1 MNKLN
6 GVTRKLSLLSLA
18 VLANTM
24 MGCAS
29 EPEQSYR
36 EQLANRALPT
46 TSEDKQY
53 ECSWIRGEIARMYS
67 VMDASTTSEFALVFQ
82 AKARKNI
89 SALESR
95 ASLINCRA
103 AFSST
108 SIIQGSSIKECVEV
122 CKENTS
128 KTPEQ
133 CFNVCND

>member
-6 GVTRKLSLLSLA
+6 GVTRKLSLFSLTL
-18 VLANTM
+18 LATTM
-24 MGCAS
+24 LGCAS
-29 EPEQSYR
+29 EPEQSYS
-36 EQLANRALPT
+36 EQIVNRPTPT

-67 VMDASTTSEFALVFQ
+67 VMDASATSEFALVFQ

-89 SALESR
+89 STLESR
-95 ASLINCRA
+95 ASSINCTA

-108 SIIQGSSIKECVEV
+108 NIIQGSSIKECVEV

-133 CFNVCND
+133 CFNACND